1 MIFLKILNMGI
12 AASWL
17 IAAVFLL
24 RLLMKKAPKCL
35 SCLLWALVAVRLICP
50 FSFESA
56 FSFIPDATPI
66 QPSAAL
72 QASSS
77 RAGAELLSYNNV
89 YNKVPVSAMP
99 KNILF
104 ETTLRLA
111 SLAWILG
118 MTVLVCYG
126 IFSYM
131 RLRHKVQEAVP
142 FQDRIW
148 LCDAVHTPFILG
160 FIRPRIY
167 LPSDM
172 DDAQIKYVLAHEKA
186 HLRRLDHWWKLLA
199 FLLLCIYWFH
209 PLVWVAH
216 CLFCRDLE
224 LACDERVIKD
234 MDFAG
239 KKAYSSALLACSLPR
254 RKSIVYPLAFGEI
267 GIRERIQTVLQ
278 YKKPAFGLILAALT
292 AFIAVGVCFLTNPK
306 TDAYDLKI
314 IIPAGSKH
322 HFHYSD
328 TQISPHK
335 NKITLSCGEGLGDT
349 EVVLKPVYHTRKDA
363 YEPTYMTPGL
373 DVEMYAEKD
382 AWFQVGVSGSHP
394 DKELTV
400 YVHVEGVDVRIADAA
415 FTEKIQYL
423 NRWYDRSDLSEET
436 IAWLEWY
443 NSLTAYEQLAVSY
456 RPYDLSDTDEKPSVV
471 DAQPYD
477 VTDEDEKPSVMET
490 EETATPDSGQQ
501 KTELAAAIA
510 AAIMEKNISSSPAFT
525 GNAYCDFVTLETV
538 SANDDNTHHVTCY
551 GWALFEIYDVSAK
564 GIKNIGGSHIP
575 VAVTFALTEHGYQL
589 EEYWE
594 PRDGSYYV
602 DDIRQKFPAH
612 IVENALD
619 SQHYI
624 IPQIQNCY
632 AQALQSGKV
641 HVDTVL
647 ENLLDT
653 ICADPAFSS
662 SPQDYTNMNYLS
674 YRTLIYYGNATLN
687 NFLNHFC
694 SGNETGLRGKVMA
707 YACEELLQT
716 KGRLPLDAAS
726 AETGQQWFDTL
737 IAHAGNLAEPYL
749 SQKNQEKLF
758 SK

>member
-24 RLLMKKAPKCL
+24 RLLMKKAPKSL
-35 SCLLWALVAVRLICP
+35 FCLLWAFVAVRLICP
-50 FSFESA
+50 FSLEST
-56 FSFIPDATPI
+56 FSFIPDAAPI
-66 QPSAAL
+66 QPAAAS

-77 RAGAELLSYNNV
+77 RAIAELLSYDTV
-89 YNKVPVSAMP
+89 YNTVPLSAIP
-99 KNILF
+99 KDSLF
-104 ETTLRLA
+104 ESTLRLA

-118 MTVLVCYG
+118 MAVLVCYG
-126 IFSYM
+126 VFSYM
-131 RLRHKVQEAVP
+131 RLRQRVQEAVP

-160 FIRPRIY
+160 FIRPRVY
-167 LPSDM
+167 LPSDI
-172 DDAQIKYVLAHEKA
+172 DTIQVKYVLAHEKA

-199 FLLLCIYWFH
+199 YLLLCIYWFH
-209 PLVWVAH
+209 PLVWIAH

-234 MDFAG
+234 MDFAE
-239 KKAYSSALLACSLPR
+239 KKAYSSALLTCSLPR
-254 RKSIVYPLAFGEI
+254 RRGIVYPLAFGEI
-267 GIRERIQTVLQ
+267 GVRERIQTVLQ
-278 YKKPAFGLILAALT
+278 YKKPAFGLLLAAV
-292 AFIAVGVCFLTNPK
+292 AICIVVGVCFLTNPK
-306 TDAYDLKI
+306 KDAYDLKI
-314 IIPAGSKH
+314 IIPAGSTH

-349 EVVLKPVYHTRKDA
+349 EVVLKPIYHTREDA

-400 YVHVEGVDVRIADAA
+400 YVHVEGVDVRIADADA
-415 FTEKIQYL
+415 MS
-423 NRWYDRSDLSEET
+423 SDVSE
-436 IAWLEWY
+436 A
-443 NSLTAYEQLAVSY
+443 
-456 RPYDLSDTDEKPSVV
+456 DEKPS
-471 DAQPYD
+471 A
-477 VTDEDEKPSVMET
+477 TET
-490 EETATPDSGQQ
+490 EETVTPDSGQQ
-501 KTELAAAIA
+501 KTDLDAAIA
-510 AAIMEKNISSSPAFT
+510 AAIMEKNISSSPAST
-525 GNAYCDFVTLETV
+525 GNAYCDFVMLETE
-538 SANDDNTHHVTCY
+538 SADTYHVTCY
-551 GWALFEIYDVSAK
+551 GWALFEIYDVSVA
-564 GIKNIGGSHIP
+564 GIKELSGSHIP
-575 VAVTFALTEHGYQL
+575 VAITFALNERGYQL

-594 PRDGSYYV
+594 PRDGSYYE
-602 DDIRQKFPAH
+602 DDIRQKFPAP

-619 SQHYI
+619 SQRYI
-624 IPQIQNCY
+624 IPQIQHCY
-632 AQALQSGKV
+632 AQALQSSKV
-641 HVDTVL
+641 PVDTVL
-647 ENLLDT
+647 ENLLDI
-653 ICADPAFSS
+653 ICADPDFSS
-662 SPQDYTNMNYLS
+662 SPQDYINMSYIH
-674 YRTLIYYGNATLN
+674 YRTLIYYGSYTLTD
-687 NFLNHFC
+687 FLNRFC

-737 IAHAGNLAEPYL
+737 IAHAGSLVEPYL

-758 SK
+758 TK

>member
-1 MIFLKILNMGI
+1 MILLKILNMGI

-24 RLLMKKAPKCL
+24 RLLMKKAPKWL
-35 SCLLWALVAVRLICP
+35 SCLLWAFVAVRLICP
-50 FSFESA
+50 FSLESA
-56 FSFIPDATPI
+56 FSFIPDAAPI
-66 QPSAAL
+66 HPSAAP

-77 RAGAELLSYNNV
+77 HASAELLSYDTV
-89 YNKVPVSAMP
+89 YNTVSAMP
-99 KNILF
+99 KDSLS
-104 ETTLRLA
+104 EAPLRLA
-111 SLAWILG
+111 SLAWVFG
-118 MTVLVCYG
+118 MAVLVCYG
-126 IFSYM
+126 IFSYI
-131 RLRHKVQEAVP
+131 RLCQKVQEAVP
-142 FQDRIW
+142 FQDNVWI
-148 LCDAVHTPFILG
+148 CDAVHTPFILG
-160 FIRPRIY
+160 FIRPRVY

-172 DDAQIKYVLAHEKA
+172 DTAQMKYVLAHEKA

-199 FLLLCIYWFH
+199 YLLLCIYWFH
-209 PLVWVAH
+209 PLVWIAH

-234 MDFAG
+234 MDFAE

-254 RKSIVYPLAFGEI
+254 RKNIVYPPAFGEI
-267 GIRERIQTVLQ
+267 GVRERIQTVLQ
-278 YKKPAFGLILAALT
+278 YKKPALGLILAAV
-292 AFIAVGVCFLTNPK
+292 AACIVVGVCFLTNPR

-314 IIPAGSKH
+314 IIPAGSTH

-349 EVVLKPVYHTRKDA
+349 EVVLKPACHTREDA

-394 DKELTV
+394 DKELIV
-400 YVHVEGVDVRIADAA
+400 YVHVEGVDVRIADADA
-415 FTEKIQYL
+415 SKTDENASVAEIMS
-423 NRWYDRSDLSEET
+423 SDVPD
-436 IAWLEWY
+436 A
-443 NSLTAYEQLAVSY
+443 
-456 RPYDLSDTDEKPSVV
+456 DEKPS
-471 DAQPYD
+471 A
-477 VTDEDEKPSVMET
+477 TET
-490 EETATPDSGQQ
+490 EETAIPDSGQQ
-501 KTELAAAIA
+501 KTELDAAIA
-510 AAIMEKNISSSPAFT
+510 AAIMEKNISSSPASA

-538 SANDDNTHHVTCY
+538 SADTHHITCY
-551 GWALFEIYDVSAK
+551 GWALFEIYDVSAN
-564 GIKNIGGSHIP
+564 GIKNIAGSHIP
-575 VAVTFALTEHGYQL
+575 VAITFALNERGYQL

-594 PRDGSYYV
+594 PRDGSYYE

-612 IVENALD
+612 IAGNALD
-619 SQHYI
+619 SQRYI
-624 IPQIQNCY
+624 IPQIQSCY

-674 YRTLIYYGNATLN
+674 YRTLIYYGNATLSD
-687 NFLNHFC
+687 FLNRFC

-737 IAHAGNLAEPYL
+737 IAHASSLAEPYL
-749 SQKNQEKLF
+749 HQKNREKLF